1 MLRYIYIV
9 ECKIY
14 VLYNYYMY
22 YIIIIYIII
31 IIIII
36 LETSTGPFYI
46 KIMRFA
52 GFLHVQIQILEMQ
65 TFREPCNSF
74 HQGKKQLDIRS
85 RPDIRLL
92 LVLQSSRNVGIPRMD
107 LDMEKICETHNL
119 YIIIIII
126 NVMLLLVGVY

>member
-52 GFLHVQIQILEMQ
+52 GFLHVQIHSWNANVSW
-65 TFREPCNSF
+65 T
-74 HQGKKQLDIRS
+74 
-85 RPDIRLL
+85 
-92 LVLQSSRNVGIPRMD
+92 LQFISSGQ
-107 LDMEKICETHNL
+107 ETAW
-119 YIIIIII
+119 YQ
-126 NVMLLLVGVY
+126 VQAWY